1 MFCVLPPTP
10 PVLLSLPQKT
20 LHRCSLAGLQEGNQ
34 GRQLKGTIH
43 IQPGQIEETS
53 PIGWLDIPS
62 LHHNSR
68 RLKIPDIQPSAA
80 PSPIPDPSPPPHSPS
95 IINQPLL
102 HLSHLSKS
110 PGYCLPQVHP
120 LTPNYRGSLG
130 FIHFT
135 LLWLSLFIFGRNA
148 TQILWILVQHVQKIM
163 MQSSFLT
170 VKVGLTSNKTPP
182 CLIQRTQTYTDMAR
196 CEL

>member
-148 TQILWILVQHVQKIM
+148 TQSNPNLVDSCTTCTKDNDAKLLFDS
-163 MQSSFLT
+163 QSWAH
-170 VKVGLTSNKTPP
+170 K
-182 CLIQRTQTYTDMAR
+182 Q
-196 CEL
+196 